1 MLKTLK
7 IKNYALIKKVEL
19 DFSKQMT
26 VITGE
31 TGAGKSIMLGALSLV
46 MGKRADLNSLHDKEK
61 KCIVEAE
68 FKLKDTRLKPFFDEN
83 DLDFEQH
90 TVIRREL
97 LPSGKSRAFVNDTP
111 VNLKVLA
118 QLASFLIDLH
128 QQFDTLDIHQVD
140 FHIQVIDALA
150 DNGKL
155 MEQYQAS
162 YQTYIQ
168 LQRTKQTL
176 IQEQETSL
184 KEKDFI
190 SFQLSELL
198 NAEIIE
204 EEQEELE
211 QELKLMEHAG
221 TIKQTLGGL
230 YNQILEGEHALLGQ
244 MDTIRSRFQQVES
257 LTTDLQKL
265 GERIDSMY
273 FEMQE
278 IGSELEQM
286 ADRTDI
292 DGHRMQEVQDR
303 LDVLFKLQNKHFVS
317 GSAALLS
324 IQEDLQTKIDG
335 FVSIDEELE
344 RVSSELQVIN
354 DSLVEQAHLLREKRH
369 AVIPFFQGQVVGQLA
384 LLNMP
389 YASFEVHMGALS
401 HPGPSGLDSMEFKFN
416 ANKGGLL
423 QSIKEVASGGELSRL
438 TLVIKSLV
446 ASAIPLPTMI
456 FDEIDTGISGDVALK
471 MGRML
476 EQLAEEHQIV
486 TITHS
491 PQIGSKGKL
500 HYFVYKEV
508 GDNQTYS
515 NIRKLNVDERVGALA
530 VMLSQDPP
538 SKSAIANAKELLAN

>member
-68 FKLKDTRLKPFFDEN
+68 FKLQDTRLKPFFDEH

-111 VNLKVLA
+111 VNLKILA
-118 QLASFLIDLH
+118 QLAGFLIDLH

-155 MEQYQAS
+155 MEQYQAT

-168 LQRTKQTL
+168 LQRTKQAL

-190 SFQLSELL
+190 SFQLNELL

-204 EEQEELE
+204 VEQEELE
-211 QELKLMEHAG
+211 QELKLLEHAG
-221 TIKQTLGGL
+221 TIKQTLGDL
-230 YNQILEGEHALLGQ
+230 YNQISEGEHALLDQ

-257 LTTDLQKL
+257 LTSDLQKL
-265 GERIDSMY
+265 GERIDSLY

-324 IQEDLQTKIDG
+324 IQADLQTKIDG
-335 FVSIDEELE
+335 FVSVDEELE

-354 DSLVEQAHLLREKRH
+354 DSLVEQAHQLRVKRH
-369 AVIPFFQGQVVGQLA
+369 AVIPFFQGQVVDQLA

-389 YASFEVHMGALS
+389 YASFEVKMGALTQ
-401 HPGPSGLDSMEFKFN
+401 PGPSGLDSVEFKFN

-423 QSIKEVASGGELSRL
+423 QSIKDVASGGELSRL

-515 NIRKLNVDERVGALA
+515 NIRKLNVDERVGVLA

>member
-1 MLKTLK
+1 
-7 IKNYALIKKVEL
+7 
-19 DFSKQMT
+19 
-26 VITGE
+26 
-31 TGAGKSIMLGALSLV
+31 
-46 MGKRADLNSLHDKEK
+46 
-61 KCIVEAE
+61 
-68 FKLKDTRLKPFFDEN
+68 
-83 DLDFEQH
+83 
-90 TVIRREL
+90 
-97 LPSGKSRAFVNDTP
+97 
-111 VNLKVLA
+111 
-118 QLASFLIDLH
+118 
-128 QQFDTLDIHQVD
+128 
-140 FHIQVIDALA
+140 
-150 DNGKL
+150 
-155 MEQYQAS
+155 
-162 YQTYIQ
+162 
-168 LQRTKQTL
+168 
-176 IQEQETSL
+176 
-184 KEKDFI
+184 
-190 SFQLSELL
+190 
-198 NAEIIE
+198 
-204 EEQEELE
+204 
-211 QELKLMEHAG
+211 MEHAG

-230 YNQILEGEHALLGQ
+230 YNEISEGEHALLGQ

-257 LTTDLQKL
+257 LTNDLQKL
-265 GERIDSMY
+265 GERIDSVY

-324 IQEDLQTKIDG
+324 IQADLQAKIDG
-335 FVSIDEELE
+335 FVSVDEELE
-344 RVSSELQVIN
+344 RVSHELQVVL
-354 DSLVEQAHLLREKRH
+354 DSLVEQANQLREKRH
-369 AVIPFFQGQVVGQLA
+369 AVVPFFQEQVVDQLA

-389 YASFEVHMGALS
+389 HASFEVHIGALNQ
-401 HPGPSGLDSMEFKFN
+401 PGPSGLDSVEFKFN

-423 QSIKEVASGGELSRL
+423 QSIKDVASGGELSRL

-515 NIRKLNVDERVGALA
+515 NIRKLNVDERVGVLA